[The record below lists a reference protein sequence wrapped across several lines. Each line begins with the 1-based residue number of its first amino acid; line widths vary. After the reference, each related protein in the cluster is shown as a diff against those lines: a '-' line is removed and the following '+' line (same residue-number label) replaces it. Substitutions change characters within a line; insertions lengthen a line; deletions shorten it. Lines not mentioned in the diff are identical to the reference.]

1 MKTIYSMILRS
12 FIPIFLASILFFM
25 FILQL
30 ADLFSNLWRYFNNDI
45 SILQMGKIALLYM
58 PQCIAYSLPIAL
70 LFSISF
76 TLGMLYANNELI
88 AILGSGISFY
98 RLILPFIV
106 ISLFLSVFNFWF
118 NDSIVIPT
126 VKEKNNLYRELLK
139 INVSYN
145 RANATV
151 ISDDNRT
158 VYQTEYYDDKKKT
171 LTGVII
177 IVRAEDYSFLKRL
190 DASWAG
196 WNGKNWVLHN
206 CTVYTRDKTKDSVS
220 VSRKNEY
227 SDSKFIKEP
236 DSIRKVSRKVDEMNF
251 KDGLKWVETLKKS
264 GLPFRKA
271 LTNLY
276 KKIAFS
282 LTPLIVALI
291 AGAVGSSF
299 KKNIL
304 LMSLLV
310 SLCVSVVYYVVQM
323 VAVIMAK
330 NGYISPLAGAWGAFI
345 FFLFIGFGLFRFV
358 KT

>member
-1 MKTIYSMILRS
+1 MKTIHSMLLRT
-12 FIPIFLASILFFM
+12 FIPIFLASILFFIL
-25 FILQL
+25 ILQL

-45 SILQMGKIALLYM
+45 SILQMGNIALLYI
-58 PQCIAYSLPIAL
+58 PQCTAYSIPIAL

-76 TLGMLYANNELI
+76 TLGILYANNELI

-98 RLILPFIV
+98 WLISPFIV
-106 ISLFLSVFNFWF
+106 ISLLLSVFNFWF

-139 INVSYN
+139 INISYN

-158 VYQTEYYDDKKKT
+158 IYQTEYYDDKKRT

-177 IVRAEDYSFLKRL
+177 IVRADDYSFSKRL
-190 DASWAG
+190 DASWAE

-206 CTVYTRDKTKDSVS
+206 CTIYTWDKIKDSVS
-220 VSRKNEY
+220 IMRLLKY
-227 SDSKFIKEP
+227 SDTGLTKEP
-236 DSIRKVSRKVDEMNF
+236 DSFRKISRKVDEMNYR
-251 KDGLKWVETLKKS
+251 DGLKWVETLKKS
-264 GLPFRKA
+264 GLPFREA

-310 SLCVSVVYYVVQM
+310 SLSVSVVYYVMQM

-330 NGYISPLAGAWGAFI
+330 NGYIHPLAGAWGAFI
-345 FFLFIGFGLFRFV
+345 FFLFIGIGLFRFA

>member
-1 MKTIYSMILRS
+1 MKTIHSMILRS
-12 FIPIFLASILFFM
+12 FIPIFLASILFFIL
-25 FILQL
+25 ILQL

-45 SILQMGKIALLYM
+45 SILQMGNIALLYI
-58 PQCIAYSLPIAL
+58 PQCIEYSIPIAL

-76 TLGMLYANNELI
+76 TLGILYANNELI

-98 RLILPFIV
+98 RLIFPFII
-106 ISLFLSVFNFWF
+106 ISLLLSVFNFWF
-118 NDSIVIPT
+118 NNSIVIPT

-158 VYQTEYYDDKKKT
+158 IYQTEYYDDKKRT

-177 IVRAEDYSFLKRL
+177 IVRANDYSFSKRL
-190 DASWAG
+190 DASWAE

-206 CTVYTRDKTKDSVS
+206 CTIYTWDKIKDSVS
-220 VSRKNEY
+220 IMRLLKY
-227 SDSKFIKEP
+227 SDTGLKKEP
-236 DSIRKVSRKVDEMNF
+236 DSFRKISRKVDEMNYR
-251 KDGLKWVETLKKS
+251 DGIKWVETLKKS
-264 GLPFRKA
+264 GLPFREA

-310 SLCVSVVYYVVQM
+310 SLSVSVVYYVLQM

-330 NGYISPLAGAWGAFI
+330 NGYIPPLAGAWGAFI
-345 FFLFIGFGLFRFV
+345 FFL
-358 KT
+358 